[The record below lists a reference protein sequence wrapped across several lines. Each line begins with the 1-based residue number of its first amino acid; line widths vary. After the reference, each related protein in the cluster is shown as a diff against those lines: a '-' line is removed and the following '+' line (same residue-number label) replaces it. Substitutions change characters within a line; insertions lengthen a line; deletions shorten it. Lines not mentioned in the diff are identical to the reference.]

1 MKKILFTITLC
12 VGLSFLTA
20 CGSNS
25 FNANKTKSDNYNEL
39 SYKVPD
45 DFNKKMR
52 DDMDDLNNDDDT
64 LKFSEY
70 KYEYLNKGSNGKYDD
85 GCYLQFAYDTD
96 FSDYTLE
103 KYADIFNEG
112 KEGIKK
118 TINGI
123 EWYIVKDDTDSKFIE
138 YEYYARYNNKFY
150 NVSYSDWG
158 SGNLCAEA
166 LSIIENSLR
175 FSK

>member
-12 VGLSFLTA
+12 AGLLFLTA

-25 FNANKTKSDNYNEL
+25 LNVNKTKSDKYNEL
-39 SYKVPD
+39 SYEVPES
-45 DFNKKMR
+45 FSKIKL
-52 DDMDDLNNDDDT
+52 DDMDEINSDGA
-64 LKFSEY
+64 LKFSDY
-70 KYEYLNKGSNGKYDD
+70 KYEYLNKGSNGKFDD
-85 GCYLQFAYDTD
+85 GCYLKFSHDSD

-103 KYADIFNEG
+103 RYASIFSEG
-112 KEGIKK
+112 RSGTSK

-123 EWYIVKDDTDSKFIE
+123 EWYIVKDDADPKFIE

-166 LSIIENSLR
+166 LPTIENSLK